1 MSEQIEDRCELC
13 NVKYLSEQNRT
24 AHLSGSKHRKTVEK
38 VITEDRERLDASKSA
53 VETMERRLSNATEAV
68 EDSDNT
74 LNAQREEIETNADT
88 LKEQSEQIAKISTD
102 IVTLKPE
109 YDCLTQKVAAL
120 RSERDALTR
129 DVEALTAEKS
139 KTEKTISEL
148 VEQIKKTVELR
159 PELERAAR
167 EEIIE
172 QLVREESS
180 RLSREKGERLEIQRL
195 YQTGE
200 ISLTNYIRRTRALKE

>member
-53 VETMERRLSNATEAV
+53 VETMERRLSNTPRAV
-68 EDSDNT
+68 EDNENV

-129 DVEALTAEKS
+129 DV
-139 KTEKTISEL
+139 
-148 VEQIKKTVELR
+148 
-159 PELERAAR
+159 AAR
-167 EEIIE
+167 DEIIE
-172 QLVREESS
+172 QLVREEES
-180 RLSREKGERLEIQRL
+180 RLSRQKGERLEIQRL

-200 ISLTNYIRRTRALKE
+200 ISLDEYIRRTRALKQK